1 MAVSFSSHCS
11 ITLSKKRAPKWFVY
25 VCIDHPPTVLFLFSF
40 SYIKFNWGFAPGTP
54 VHFPH
59 LTSFTKTSSNSEAAA
74 LPALLF
80 SAACC
85 RSFCQY
91 LPQGSDDGHE
101 GSTKGEGPN
110 HRAKISLALGVN
122 KLNNTRNI
130 IASQKW
136 MSLWITLVERMFWRF
151 CWTRPKPLDFRCR
164 WVLRT
169 RGPSQPSFPT
179 IREPAQFPRNPLS
192 NS

>member
-1 MAVSFSSHCS
+1 MLSSIGVLPLVPPCTFPTSPASLRPPQTRRRPRCRPCFSPRHAAVPSANTC
-11 ITLSKKRAPKWFVY
+11 LKAPM
-25 VCIDHPPTVLFLFSF
+25 TVMRGVLRVKGRTIGPKYLCF
-40 SYIKFNWGFAPGTP
+40 WGF
-54 VHFPH
+54 
-59 LTSFTKTSSNSEAAA
+59 L
-74 LPALLF
+74 
-80 SAACC
+80 
-85 RSFCQY
+85 
-91 LPQGSDDGHE
+91 
-101 GSTKGEGPN
+101 
-110 HRAKISLALGVN
+110 N

-151 CWTRPKPLDFRCR
+151 CWTRPKSLDFRCR